1 MTHLGANDV
10 VRPWGAPQLERLL
23 FLHALEA
30 RCAGTDAHLP
40 PRTLE
45 AWADL
50 ARRQAL
56 RILA

>member
-10 VRPWGAPQLERLL
+10 IRPWGAPQLERLL

-30 RCAGTDAHLP
+30 QCAGAAAQLP